1 MAPQPGPMQAALSN
15 LMPMLAKGP
24 FPPGP
29 KVRGVAPPAD
39 SSPAR
44 EVTAEEAA
52 EWVDNGVVCLRQV
65 VPPAWT
71 EYLRACLDDIFS
83 REDVD
88 SGGLRTDMTAS
99 AEALAASGEQ
109 VLMDGGMKLGS
120 GPASGRF
127 LSEIDCWWHKGLRHF
142 ELAGPLPQVVAAT
155 LRSVQLRYYQD
166 HLFMKEAGSV
176 RCCSW
181 KTQRI

>member
-1 MAPQPGPMQAALSN
+1 MIIASDSGFVAMAPQPGPMQEALSD

-29 KVRGVAPPAD
+29 KVRGVAPPSD

-71 EYLRACLDDIFS
+71 EYLRACLDHARVCVLIDPHT
-83 REDVD
+83 
-88 SGGLRTDMTAS
+88 GGSPCPL
-99 AEALAASGEQ
+99 
-109 VLMDGGMKLGS
+109 
-120 GPASGRF
+120 
-127 LSEIDCWWHKGLRHF
+127 ID
-142 ELAGPLPQVVAAT
+142 
-155 LRSVQLRYYQD
+155 Y
-166 HLFMKEAGSV
+166 
-176 RCCSW
+176 
-181 KTQRI
+181 